1 MALNLQTPKM
11 NADNS
16 EPGPSSRH
24 DDGDD
29 AFIDEGEPNSRSVY
43 MITYSRA
50 DLQKVP
56 TKESFVELILEAFH
70 RNGTAKII
78 QYICCVEPHK
88 DGAPHYHMCIKLNKQ
103 KKWKAA
109 RKYLA
114 DKKGINVN
122 FRDTFSNYYAGYMYV
137 SKEDNECILS
147 DGHPNLTNPPRT
159 GAATEARREG
169 SARNRRRSFDA
180 LDLSEL
186 IVREKIR
193 NKTDLLRLCHKQKSE
208 SKRDVAVYVL
218 GNIDKCVKMIDTTW
232 EMEEA
237 EGLIERSK
245 LSRLE
250 ILQKAWEGSCKEEGC
265 KWLQMA
271 KETLTRNDIGIA
283 DFSGAIKDSLTQGR
297 GKKRNILIT
306 GPANCG
312 KTFIFQPL
320 RVIYKV
326 FLNPATGS
334 FAWVGVED
342 AELIY
347 LNDFRWNEKII
358 SWQDLLRL
366 LEGDSVHFPAPKTHY
381 AKDILLTRD
390 TPIFATSIGPIT
402 RYQNASLAQQETR
415 MMEVR
420 WKIFKFHP
428 QISTEEMLEATPC
441 GKCFAKLILDN

>member
-326 FLNPATGS
+326 FLNPATG
-334 FAWVGVED
+334 
-342 AELIY
+342 
-347 LNDFRWNEKII
+347 
-358 SWQDLLRL
+358 
-366 LEGDSVHFPAPKTHY
+366 
-381 AKDILLTRD
+381 IL
-390 TPIFATSIGPIT
+390 PG
-402 RYQNASLAQQETR
+402 
-415 MMEVR
+415 
-420 WKIFKFHP
+420 
-428 QISTEEMLEATPC
+428 
-441 GKCFAKLILDN
+441 